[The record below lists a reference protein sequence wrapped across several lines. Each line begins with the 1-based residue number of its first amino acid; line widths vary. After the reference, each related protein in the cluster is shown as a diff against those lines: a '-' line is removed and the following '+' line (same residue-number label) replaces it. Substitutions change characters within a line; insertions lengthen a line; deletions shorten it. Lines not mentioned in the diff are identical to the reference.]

1 MKKDLLHKLPGRAF
15 AFMIV
20 CFFLLYQLDAK
31 DEGYTERMK
40 LNMPIIQ
47 SPSIE
52 VNSISIPFLLV
63 GRLIFVQARVDTFFG
78 NFLVDTGSEKLILN
92 QEYFRQHN
100 GKKVYTTGN
109 TGEVETAY
117 LRQVDT
123 LHLGA
128 FNISNLQAHVVDIT
142 HIEQSKKIK
151 IIGILGYDVFKDF
164 TIFFDFQNSRIVLNR
179 LDKNGRIDNLFQQ
192 TEKPFDSLKF
202 TLNKY
207 LIIVKGSVNNI
218 PLRLILDS
226 GAELNLMDKQI
237 NRKVLE
243 NFTVIKNVAMVG
255 VGKNKVDTQSG
266 MLKEVKFGNQE
277 GSNMRTLLASMED
290 INSANNM
297 TVDGVIGYEFFNRR
311 RVMIN
316 YKNSML
322 YFFGPRMEVNV
333 Q

>member
-1 MKKDLLHKLPGRAF
+1 
-15 AFMIV
+15 
-20 CFFLLYQLDAK
+20 
-31 DEGYTERMK
+31 
-40 LNMPIIQ
+40 
-47 SPSIE
+47 
-52 VNSISIPFLLV
+52 
-63 GRLIFVQARVDTFFG
+63 
-78 NFLVDTGSEKLILN
+78 
-92 QEYFRQHN
+92 
-100 GKKVYTTGN
+100 
-109 TGEVETAY
+109 
-117 LRQVDT
+117 
-123 LHLGA
+123 
-128 FNISNLQAHVVDIT
+128 
-142 HIEQSKKIK
+142 
-151 IIGILGYDVFKDF
+151 
-164 TIFFDFQNSRIVLNR
+164 
-179 LDKNGRIDNLFQQ
+179 
-192 TEKPFDSLKF
+192 
-202 TLNKY
+202 
-207 LIIVKGSVNNI
+207 VKGSVNNI